1 MAKLSKAVN
10 IKTSSDVIC
19 ILFVAYIQ
27 LGGSHLESGL
37 KDVSIR

>member
-10 IKTSSDVIC
+10 KKISSDVIC
-19 ILFVAYIQ
+19 ILFIACIQ
-27 LGGSHLESGL
+27 LGGSHIESGL